1 MDAETQSHI
10 FEPFFTTK
18 EEGKGTGLGLA
29 TVFGIVKQSGGH
41 VSVYSELGRGTTFR
55 VYLPR
60 TDEDAPAEAEGTSPP
75 SDLRGH
81 ETILVVEDAEALR
94 AMIREILEGA
104 GYSVLEYAAPATVV
118 EEIDRL
124 GRVDVLLTDVV
135 LPRMRGPE
143 LAGIL
148 RRTHPH
154 LKVLFISGYTDQAV
168 GHHGVFA
175 PDSQFLQK
183 PFTTA
188 GLLAKV
194 RALLDSRP
202 E

>member
-1 MDAETQSHI
+1 
-10 FEPFFTTK
+10 
-18 EEGKGTGLGLA
+18 
-29 TVFGIVKQSGGH
+29 
-41 VSVYSELGRGTTFR
+41 
-55 VYLPR
+55 
-60 TDEDAPAEAEGTSPP
+60 
-75 SDLRGH
+75 
-81 ETILVVEDAEALR
+81 
-94 AMIREILEGA
+94 
-104 GYSVLEYAAPATVV
+104 VV

-135 LPRMRGPE
+135 MPRMSGPE
-143 LAGIL
+143 LAGTL

-154 LKVLFISGYTDQAV
+154 VKVLFISGYTDQAV

-188 GLLAKV
+188 ALLAKV